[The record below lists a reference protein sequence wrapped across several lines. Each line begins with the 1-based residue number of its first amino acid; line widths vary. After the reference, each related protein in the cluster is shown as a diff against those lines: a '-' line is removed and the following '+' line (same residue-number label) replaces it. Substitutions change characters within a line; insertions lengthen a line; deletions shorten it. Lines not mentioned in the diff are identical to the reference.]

1 MHLNLVLQS
10 MTDQLKSTMDMAKM
24 YRELGDTTET
34 TNSMK
39 SAKDLMNEMAQVR
52 KTLADLKASNTS
64 DELVDLYLSKGGAT
78 MGVDVSNKKQKS
90 D

>member
-1 MHLNLVLQS
+1 